1 MPAKHLLDRV
11 PPPALPTLTHSLT
24 LHTLLPS
31 LSLTLHY
38 HTPHY
43 SQNVLLSGE
52 LPYHAKIC
60 DFGLAKIRQESA
72 TMTGNIGTVHWT
84 APEVLNNERY
94 HFAADIYSLGMVMVE
109 MVSGM

>member
-1 MPAKHLLDRV
+1 MPLL
-11 PPPALPTLTHSLT
+11 PPPPPHIIISSSLTSPLSAYTFSPPPPHALPFL
-24 LHTLLPS
+24 
-31 LSLTLHY
+31 
-38 HTPHY
+38 
-43 SQNVLLSGE
+43 QNVLLSGD
-52 LPYHAKIC
+52 LPCHAKIC

-109 MVSGM
+109 MVSGA